1 MDQTIKTKSTSSNTA
16 LGEEIL
22 LRESSKSRLVFKPLL
37 VKNLKN
43 PQHCIKGE
51 FTFQVKKPSGIWED
65 YKTLNLNKMKDQE
78 WIKLSLHSEEIF
90 NLITTL
96 DKYYGIFQKYGIRQ
110 GQNEFFIT
118 DKNVRPLLDQ
128 ILSNKDNF
136 RKLLA
141 AGGAEILDK
150 LFAWMSATQD
160 SGLIVDKL
168 QKLNIDN
175 LKKINSLIG
184 VSNLRK
190 VLSIWDQN
198 KNNSDE
204 EFWQRTLKEHT
215 WVISQVFSHPVVIL
229 QQKAYVGGKVIDNTK
244 GNVVDFL
251 FKNKLTSNVVL
262 IEIKTPL
269 TKLMGAQYRQNTF
282 AVSQELTG
290 PINQVLTYK
299 DELQK
304 SFYNLADK
312 TNSRYHSFNPQCLV
326 IAGCFSS
333 ESLNDIGKRSFELF
347 RTDLKNVEIIT
358 FDELFE
364 KINLLVLLLENDN
377 MSSN

>member
-1 MDQTIKTKSTSSNTA
+1 MNKTIITKSTSAYTA
-16 LGEEIL
+16 TGEEIL

-37 VKNLKN
+37 IQNPHN
-43 PQHCIKGE
+43 PQHCVKGE
-51 FTFQVKKPSGIWED
+51 FIFQIKKPSGNWED

-90 NLITTL
+90 NLITAL

-110 GQNEFFIT
+110 GENEFYIT

-128 ILSNKDNF
+128 ILSNKETF

-141 AGGAEILDK
+141 AGGAEILEK

-160 SGLIVDKL
+160 SGLIVEKL
-168 QKLNIDN
+168 QKLNVDS

-190 VLSIWDQN
+190 VLSIWNQN
-198 KNNSDE
+198 KENNDE
-204 EFWQRTLKEHT
+204 EFWQKTLKEHT

-229 QQKAYVGGKVIDNTK
+229 QQKAYVGGKAIDNSK

-251 FKNKLTSNVVL
+251 YKNKLTSNVVL
-262 IEIKTPL
+262 IEIKTPI
-269 TKLMGAQYRQNTF
+269 TKLMGPKYRQNSYSI
-282 AVSQELTG
+282 SQEITG

-304 SFYNLADK
+304 SYTSLINKD
-312 TNSRYHSFNPQCLV
+312 SSEYHSFNPQCLV
-326 IAGCFSS
+326 IAGCFQS
-333 ESLNDIGKRSFELF
+333 EQMNTTGKRSFELF
-347 RTDLKNVEIIT
+347 RTDMKNVEIIT

-364 KINLLVLLLENDN
+364 KIQLLVSLLENDN
-377 MSSN
+377 ISS